1 MLKGEFMVKVEA
13 LLKEALELANLGDL
27 DGAERKLKEALDIEN
42 LPELWNNLGNVYRR
56 KGFLYQAIEAY
67 QKALSLD
74 EDFHIARLNLG
85 VAFLEIKRYSEAIMI
100 LQPLLGKLD
109 RDELYLA
116 LAIAYEKS
124 GKYADFAA
132 MYDKV
137 KSPDKDKILSEYG
150 VESPAGRGQSG

>member
-1 MLKGEFMVKVEA
+1 MVKAEV

-27 DGAERKLKEALDIEN
+27 DGAERKLKEALSKEN

-67 QKALSLD
+67 QRALSLD
-74 EDFHIARLNLG
+74 DNFHIARLNLG
-85 VAFLEIKRYSEAIMI
+85 VAFLEIKRYSEAVMI

-124 GKYADFAA
+124 GRYADFAA
-132 MYDKV
+132 MYNKI
-137 KSPDKDKILSEYG
+137 KNPEKDRILNEYG
-150 VESPAGRGQSG
+150 VESPAERGQSGL

>member
-1 MLKGEFMVKVEA
+1 MVRVEA
-13 LLKEALELANLGDL
+13 LLKKALELANLGDL
-27 DGAERKLKEALDIEN
+27 DGAEKKLKEALTIED

-74 EDFHIARLNLG
+74 KDFYIARLNLG

-109 RDELYLA
+109 RDELYIA

-124 GKYADFAA
+124 GRYADFIA
-132 MYDKV
+132 MYERAKN
-137 KSPDKDKILSEYG
+137 PDKDKILSEYG
-150 VESPAGRGQSG
+150 VESPAEQGQSG